1 MSAPLSTSIISGGG
15 SRRLA
20 TGDEPLA
27 ILTRFRRHTPQE
39 STTGGAE

>member
-1 MSAPLSTSIISGGG
+1 MMNGGG

-27 ILTRFRRHTPQE
+27 FLTGFRRHTLQE
-39 STTGGAE
+39 STSGGASS